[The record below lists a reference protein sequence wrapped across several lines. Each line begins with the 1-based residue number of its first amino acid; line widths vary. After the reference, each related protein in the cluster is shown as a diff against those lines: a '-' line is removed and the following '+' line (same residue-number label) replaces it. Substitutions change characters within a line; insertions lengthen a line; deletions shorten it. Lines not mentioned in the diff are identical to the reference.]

1 LPTDKLLAEWFW
13 VADWHG
19 SSAFGLPIEV
29 RGLYREMLTRAWRNG
44 AFLPND
50 PLQIQRTIGATPD
63 EWDRC
68 WPKVAKY
75 WRVDGDRLVNDKQ
88 LEVYAKAL
96 YGATRRSEVARMGAA
111 ARHGAPADDKP
122 DKPRQTIPGEKSWK
136 FSNLYISPKMH
147 KVVLDALG
155 KRSASVDFD
164 SFYNGAAL
172 AYLEGGQPADLLGD
186 LKRRAA
192 ASARSSSEVGPPSVE
207 ETAAREARMIAEHKP
222 LTAEEKARVK
232 AMFRGSR

>member
-1 LPTDKLLAEWFW
+1 
-13 VADWHG
+13 
-19 SSAFGLPIEV
+19 V

-136 FSNLYISPKMH
+136 FSSLYVSPKMH

-155 KRSASVDFD
+155 PRAAGLDFD
-164 SFYNGAAL
+164 KIYNDIAL
-172 AYLEGGQPADLLGD
+172 SYLERGQPADVLTD
-186 LKRRAA
+186 LKRQVLIGRAGRR
-192 ASARSSSEVGPPSVE
+192 ARSGRHLRRKQRRVERARRPS
-207 ETAAREARMIAEHKP
+207 AS
-222 LTAEEKARVK
+222 L
-232 AMFRGSR
+232 